1 MHMKE
6 TYDINVVKLERVAFA
21 KIPYQKRQ
29 VNGFKVRNL
38 AYRPVHALEY
48 IIGNQGN
55 MTGNSK
61 QNKLYMTLLID
72 FCLRK
77 PTN

>member
-1 MHMKE
+1 MKK
-6 TYDINVVKLERVAFA
+6 DKLMASKSE
-21 KIPYQKRQ
+21 
-29 VNGFKVRNL
+29 NL
-38 AYRPVHALEY
+38 AYRRVHALEC

-61 QNKLYMTLLID
+61 ENKLYMTLLID

-77 PTN
+77 PNKLVQL